1 MPSIYVK
8 FLEKMLVDRS
18 LAFCSLVVPLDV
30 PSTSRRSFAYFTRGD
45 DQLTGRVGWV
55 NLHARDLFFRLIFVK
70 IMKSKGGVNIE
81 DESEWN
87 LKKWIGEVEF

>member
-1 MPSIYVK
+1 M
-8 FLEKMLVDRS
+8 FLRPRDARLH
-18 LAFCSLVVPLDV
+18 
-30 PSTSRRSFAYFTRGD
+30 TSREETI